1 MLNPRLQACAAYVGR
16 GSAVCDVGTDHAQLA
31 VHLIETGISERVI
44 ASDIGEGPLAAAQ
57 RTIEKHGLSSKIRT
71 ILSDGLQNIPPEG
84 LTDVV
89 IAGMGGET
97 MVHILETCPFPLT
110 EIRLILQPM
119 TKADVLRQW
128 LYRNGFAIMQETC
141 VRDDRFLYA
150 VMRAEYTGICQEPDF
165 ALMRIGRMDLREP
178 DCMAYAQ
185 RQYEMLCKSR
195 DGRISAGQDPAPFD
209 TAAEEV
215 KRRLEEKCDESTG
228 SAGGSECHCTV

>member
-1 MLNPRLQACAAYVGR
+1 MLNSRLQACAAYIGR
-16 GSAVCDVGTDHAQLA
+16 GSIVCDVGTDHAQLA
-31 VHLIETGISERVI
+31 VHLIETGISDFVI

-57 RTIEKHGLSSKIRT
+57 RTIEKHGLSAKIRT
-71 ILSDGLQNIPPEG
+71 ILSDGLLHVPPKG
-84 LTDVV
+84 LTDIV

-97 MVHILETCPFPLT
+97 MVHILETCPFPLM
-110 EIRLILQPM
+110 EIRLVLQPM

-128 LYRNGFAIMQETC
+128 LYQNGFAIAEETC

-150 VMRAEYTGICQEPDF
+150 VMRAEYTGIRIEPDY

-195 DGRISAGQDPAPFD
+195 DGRISAGQNPAPFAK
-209 TAAEEV
+209 AAEDV
-215 KRRLEEKCDESTG
+215 KRRLEEIQQ
-228 SAGGSECHCTV
+228 

>member
-71 ILSDGLQNIPPEG
+71 ILSDGLQNVPPEG

-150 VMRAEYTGICQEPDF
+150 VMRAEYTGIRQEPDF

-185 RQYEMLCKSR
+185 RQYEMICKSR

>member
-71 ILSDGLQNIPPEG
+71 ILSDGLQNVPPEG

-150 VMRAEYTGICQEPDF
+150 VMRAQYTGIRTEPDF

-195 DGRISAGQDPAPFD
+195 DGRISAGQDPAPFA

-215 KRRLEEKCDESTG
+215 KRRLEENSDESTG
-228 SAGGSECHCTV
+228 STGGSECHCTV

>member
-150 VMRAEYTGICQEPDF
+150 VMRAEYTGIRQEPDF

-185 RQYEMLCKSR
+185 RQYEMICKSR

>member
-150 VMRAEYTGICQEPDF
+150 VMRAEYTGIRQEPDF
-165 ALMRIGRMDLREP
+165 ALMRIGRMDLRES

-185 RQYEMLCKSR
+185 RQYEMICKSR

>member
-150 VMRAEYTGICQEPDF
+150 VMRAEYTGIRQEPDF